1 MEEKKLN
8 EQESLALI
16 TSMIND
22 TRERLA
28 ENSGRPFLIWGYT
41 SIAVSILEYAA
52 ITFAWNRY
60 WVLAWWLIPII
71 GHTLMWMFCRK
82 KEHTPKS
89 YIDRSI
95 DAVWTVFGGSILA
108 AVCGNIIYGSH
119 TMLLF
124 SVVMLVGTGVAI
136 TGIIIRNFAT
146 ALGGV
151 AAILISFVFP
161 IMRQF
166 QPTVEEVGREGVAA
180 YISTDILIFAAIFF
194 AMLVIPGHILNY
206 KNRKSKRCSKR

>member
-41 SIAVSILEYAA
+41 SIAVSMLEYAA

-71 GHTLMWMFCRK
+71 GHTLMWLFCRK

-95 DAVWTVFGGSILA
+95 ESIWIVTGGTCLFAVI
-108 AVCGNIIYGSH
+108 GNIMYGSLS
-119 TMLLF
+119 MLLF
-124 SVVMLVGTGVAI
+124 SVVLLIGTGVTI
-136 TGIIIRNFAT
+136 TGLIIKDFTT
-146 ALGGV
+146 A
-151 AAILISFVFP
+151 FVGSIASVFSLAFP
-161 IMRQF
+161 IVHQF
-166 QPTVEEVGREGVAA
+166 QLATGETGRHA
-180 YISTDILIFAAIFF
+180 ISMNILIFVAIFF
-194 AMLVIPGHILNY
+194 VVLVIPGHILNC
-206 KNRKSKRCSKR
+206 KNRKNKRCSKR

>member
-41 SIAVSILEYAA
+41 SIAVSILEYTAQMLG
-52 ITFAWNRY
+52 WSNY
-60 WVLAWWLIPII
+60 WGLAWWFIPII
-71 GHTLMWMFCRK
+71 GYTLMWLFCRK

-95 DAVWTVFGGSILA
+95 ESIWIVTGGTCLFAVI
-108 AVCGNIIYGSH
+108 GNIMYGSLS
-119 TMLLF
+119 MLLF
-124 SVVMLVGTGVAI
+124 SVVLLIGTGVTI
-136 TGIIIRNFAT
+136 TGLIIKDFTT
-146 ALGGV
+146 A
-151 AAILISFVFP
+151 FVGSIASVFSLAFP
-161 IMRQF
+161 IVHQF
-166 QPTVEEVGREGVAA
+166 QLAAGETGRHA
-180 YISTDILIFAAIFF
+180 ISTNILIFVAIFF
-194 AMLVIPGHILNY
+194 VVLVIPGHILNC
-206 KNRKSKRCSKR
+206 KNRKNKRCSKR

>member
-41 SIAVSILEYAA
+41 SIAVSMLEYAA

-71 GHTLMWMFCRK
+71 GHTLMWLFCRK

-95 DAVWTVFGGSILA
+95 ESIWIVTGGTCLFAVI
-108 AVCGNIIYGSH
+108 GNIMYGSLS
-119 TMLLF
+119 MLLF
-124 SVVMLVGTGVAI
+124 SVVLLIGTGVTI
-136 TGIIIRNFAT
+136 TGLIIKDFTT
-146 ALGGV
+146 A
-151 AAILISFVFP
+151 FVGSIASVFSLAFP
-161 IMRQF
+161 IVHQF
-166 QPTVEEVGREGVAA
+166 QLAAGETGRHA
-180 YISTDILIFAAIFF
+180 ISMNILIFVAIFF
-194 AMLVIPGHILNY
+194 VVLVIPGHILNY

>member
-60 WVLAWWLIPII
+60 
-71 GHTLMWMFCRK
+71 
-82 KEHTPKS
+82 
-89 YIDRSI
+89 
-95 DAVWTVFGGSILA
+95 
-108 AVCGNIIYGSH
+108 
-119 TMLLF
+119 
-124 SVVMLVGTGVAI
+124 
-136 TGIIIRNFAT
+136 
-146 ALGGV
+146 
-151 AAILISFVFP
+151 
-161 IMRQF
+161 
-166 QPTVEEVGREGVAA
+166 
-180 YISTDILIFAAIFF
+180 
-194 AMLVIPGHILNY
+194 
-206 KNRKSKRCSKR
+206 

>member
-52 ITFAWNRY
+52 QMLGWSNY

-71 GHTLMWMFCRK
+71 GYTLMWLFCRK

-95 DAVWTVFGGSILA
+95 ESIWIVTGGTCLFAVI
-108 AVCGNIIYGSH
+108 GNIMYGSLS
-119 TMLLF
+119 MLLF
-124 SVVMLVGTGVAI
+124 SVVLLIGTGVTI
-136 TGIIIRNFAT
+136 TGLIIKDFTT
-146 ALGGV
+146 A
-151 AAILISFVFP
+151 FVGSIASVFSLAFP
-161 IMRQF
+161 IVHQF
-166 QPTVEEVGREGVAA
+166 QLAAGETGRHA
-180 YISTDILIFAAIFF
+180 ISTNILIFVAIFF
-194 AMLVIPGHILNY
+194 VVLVIPGHILNC
-206 KNRKSKRCSKR
+206 KNRKNKRCSKR

>member
-41 SIAVSILEYAA
+41 SIAVSMLEYAA

-71 GHTLMWMFCRK
+71 GHTLMWLFCRK

-95 DAVWTVFGGSILA
+95 ESIWIVTGGTCLFAVI
-108 AVCGNIIYGSH
+108 GNIMYGSLS
-119 TMLLF
+119 MLLF
-124 SVVMLVGTGVAI
+124 SVVLLIGTGVTI
-136 TGIIIRNFAT
+136 TGLIIKDFTTAFVGSIATVFSLAFPIVHQFQLATGETGRHAISTNIII
-146 ALGGV
+146 
-151 AAILISFVFP
+151 FV
-161 IMRQF
+161 
-166 QPTVEEVGREGVAA
+166 
-180 YISTDILIFAAIFF
+180 AIFF
-194 AMLVIPGHILNY
+194 VVLVIPGHILNC
-206 KNRKSKRCSKR
+206 KNRKNKRCSKR

>member
-41 SIAVSILEYAA
+41 SIAVSMLEYAA

-71 GHTLMWMFCRK
+71 GHTLMWLFCRK

-95 DAVWTVFGGSILA
+95 ESIWIVTGGTCLFAVI
-108 AVCGNIIYGSH
+108 GNIMYGSLS
-119 TMLLF
+119 MLLF
-124 SVVMLVGTGVAI
+124 SVVLLIGTGVTI
-136 TGIIIRNFAT
+136 TGLIIKDFTTAFVGSIASVFSLAFPIVHQFQLATGETGRHAISTNIII
-146 ALGGV
+146 
-151 AAILISFVFP
+151 FV
-161 IMRQF
+161 
-166 QPTVEEVGREGVAA
+166 
-180 YISTDILIFAAIFF
+180 AIFF
-194 AMLVIPGHILNY
+194 VVLVIPGHILNC
-206 KNRKSKRCSKR
+206 KNRKNKRCSKR

>member
-1 MEEKKLN
+1 MEDKKLN

-41 SIAVSILEYAA
+41 SIAVSMLEYAA

-71 GHTLMWMFCRK
+71 GHTLMWLFCRK

-89 YIDRSI
+89 YIDRSVESI
-95 DAVWTVFGGSILA
+95 WIVAV
-108 AVCGNIIYGSH
+108 IYGSLS
-119 TMLLF
+119 MLLF
-124 SVVMLVGTGVAI
+124 SVVLLIGTGVTI
-136 TGIIIRNFAT
+136 TGLIIKDFTT
-146 ALGGV
+146 A
-151 AAILISFVFP
+151 FVGCIASVLSLAFP
-161 IMRQF
+161 IVHQS
-166 QPTVEEVGREGVAA
+166 QLAA
-180 YISTDILIFAAIFF
+180 GETGQHAISANILIFAAIFF
-194 AMLVIPGHILNY
+194 VVLVIPGHVLNC
-206 KNRKSKRCSKR
+206 KNRKNKRCSKH

>member
-1 MEEKKLN
+1 MEDKKLN

-28 ENSGRPFLIWGYT
+28 KNSGHPFLIWGYT
-41 SIAVSILEYAA
+41 SIAVSMLEYAA

-71 GHTLMWMFCRK
+71 GHTLMWLFCRK

-89 YIDRSI
+89 YIDRSVESI
-95 DAVWTVFGGSILA
+95 WIVAGATCLFAVI
-108 AVCGNIIYGSH
+108 GNVIYGSLS
-119 TMLLF
+119 MLLF
-124 SVVMLVGTGVAI
+124 SVVLLIGTGVTI
-136 TGIIIRNFAT
+136 TGLIIKDFTT
-146 ALGGV
+146 A
-151 AAILISFVFP
+151 FVGCIASVLSLAFP
-161 IMRQF
+161 IVHQS
-166 QPTVEEVGREGVAA
+166 QLAA
-180 YISTDILIFAAIFF
+180 GETGQHAISANILIFAAIFF
-194 AMLVIPGHILNY
+194 VLLVIPGHVLNY

>member
-41 SIAVSILEYAA
+41 SIAVSMLEYAA

-95 DAVWTVFGGSILA
+95 ESIWIVTGGTCLFAVI
-108 AVCGNIIYGSH
+108 GNIMYGSLS
-119 TMLLF
+119 MLLF
-124 SVVMLVGTGVAI
+124 SVVLLIGTGVTI
-136 TGIIIRNFAT
+136 TGLIIKDFTTAFVGSIAT
-146 ALGGV
+146 VFSLA
-151 AAILISFVFP
+151 FP
-161 IMRQF
+161 IVHQF
-166 QPTVEEVGREGVAA
+166 QLAAGETGRHA
-180 YISTDILIFAAIFF
+180 ISTNILIFVAIFF
-194 AMLVIPGHILNY
+194 VVLVIPGHILNC
-206 KNRKSKRCSKR
+206 KNRKNKRCSKR

>member
-41 SIAVSILEYAA
+41 SIAVSMLEYAA
-52 ITFAWNRY
+52 QMLGWSNY

-71 GHTLMWMFCRK
+71 GHTLMWLFCSK

-95 DAVWTVFGGSILA
+95 ESIWIVTGGTCLFAVI
-108 AVCGNIIYGSH
+108 GNIMYGSLS
-119 TMLLF
+119 MLLF
-124 SVVMLVGTGVAI
+124 SVVLLIGTGVTI
-136 TGIIIRNFAT
+136 TGLIIKDFTT
-146 ALGGV
+146 A
-151 AAILISFVFP
+151 FVGSIASVFSLAFP
-161 IMRQF
+161 IVHQF
-166 QPTVEEVGREGVAA
+166 QLAAGETGRHA
-180 YISTDILIFAAIFF
+180 ISTNILIFVAIFF
-194 AMLVIPGHILNY
+194 VVLVIPGHILNY
-206 KNRKSKRCSKR
+206 KNRKSRRCSKR

>member
-41 SIAVSILEYAA
+41 SIAVSMLEYAA

-71 GHTLMWMFCRK
+71 GHTLMWLFCRK

-89 YIDRSI
+89 YIDRRIESI
-95 DAVWTVFGGSILA
+95 WIVTGGTCLFAVI
-108 AVCGNIIYGSH
+108 GNIMYGSLS
-119 TMLLF
+119 MLLF
-124 SVVMLVGTGVAI
+124 SVVLLIGTGVTI
-136 TGIIIRNFAT
+136 TGLIIKDFTT
-146 ALGGV
+146 A
-151 AAILISFVFP
+151 FVGSIASVFSLAFP
-161 IMRQF
+161 IVHQF
-166 QPTVEEVGREGVAA
+166 QLAAGETGRHA
-180 YISTDILIFAAIFF
+180 ISTNILIFVAIFF
-194 AMLVIPGHILNY
+194 VVLVIPGHILNC
-206 KNRKSKRCSKR
+206 KNRKNKRCSKR

>member
-41 SIAVSILEYAA
+41 SIAVSMLEYAA

-71 GHTLMWMFCRK
+71 GHTLMWLFCRK

-95 DAVWTVFGGSILA
+95 ESIWIVTGGTCLFAVI
-108 AVCGNIIYGSH
+108 GNIMYGSLS
-119 TMLLF
+119 MLLF
-124 SVVMLVGTGVAI
+124 SVVLLIGTGVTI
-136 TGIIIRNFAT
+136 TGLIIKDFTTAFVGSIATVFSLAFPIVHQFQLATGETGRHAISTNIII
-146 ALGGV
+146 
-151 AAILISFVFP
+151 FV
-161 IMRQF
+161 
-166 QPTVEEVGREGVAA
+166 
-180 YISTDILIFAAIFF
+180 AIFF
-194 AMLVIPGHILNY
+194 VVLVIPGHILNY

>member
-41 SIAVSILEYAA
+41 SIAISMLEYAA

-71 GHTLMWMFCRK
+71 GHTLMWLFCRK

-95 DAVWTVFGGSILA
+95 ESIWIVTGGTCLFAVI
-108 AVCGNIIYGSH
+108 GNIMYGSLS
-119 TMLLF
+119 MLLF
-124 SVVMLVGTGVAI
+124 SVVLLIGTGVTI
-136 TGIIIRNFAT
+136 TGLIIKDFTT
-146 ALGGV
+146 A
-151 AAILISFVFP
+151 FVGSIASVFSLAFP
-161 IMRQF
+161 IVHQF
-166 QPTVEEVGREGVAA
+166 QLAAGETGRHA
-180 YISTDILIFAAIFF
+180 ISMNILIFVAIFF
-194 AMLVIPGHILNY
+194 VVLVIPGHILNC
-206 KNRKSKRCSKR
+206 KNRKNKRCSKR

>member
-41 SIAVSILEYAA
+41 SIAVSMLEYAA

-71 GHTLMWMFCRK
+71 GHTLMWLFCRK

-95 DAVWTVFGGSILA
+95 ESIWIVTGGTCLFAVI
-108 AVCGNIIYGSH
+108 GNIMYGSLS
-119 TMLLF
+119 MLLF
-124 SVVMLVGTGVAI
+124 SVVLLIGTGVTI
-136 TGIIIRNFAT
+136 TGLIIKDFTT
-146 ALGGV
+146 A
-151 AAILISFVFP
+151 FVGSIASVFSLAFP
-161 IMRQF
+161 IVHQF
-166 QPTVEEVGREGVAA
+166 QLAAGETGRHA
-180 YISTDILIFAAIFF
+180 ISTNILIFVAIFF
-194 AMLVIPGHILNY
+194 VVLVIPGHILNC
-206 KNRKSKRCSKR
+206 KNRKNKRCSKR

>member
-41 SIAVSILEYAA
+41 SIAVSMLEYAA

-71 GHTLMWMFCRK
+71 GHTLMWLFCRK
-82 KEHTPKS
+82 KEHTPNLTS
-89 YIDRSI
+89 
-95 DAVWTVFGGSILA
+95 TA
-108 AVCGNIIYGSH
+108 ASKVYG
-119 TMLLF
+119 L
-124 SVVMLVGTGVAI
+124 
-136 TGIIIRNFAT
+136 
-146 ALGGV
+146 
-151 AAILISFVFP
+151 
-161 IMRQF
+161 
-166 QPTVEEVGREGVAA
+166 
-180 YISTDILIFAAIFF
+180 
-194 AMLVIPGHILNY
+194 
-206 KNRKSKRCSKR
+206 